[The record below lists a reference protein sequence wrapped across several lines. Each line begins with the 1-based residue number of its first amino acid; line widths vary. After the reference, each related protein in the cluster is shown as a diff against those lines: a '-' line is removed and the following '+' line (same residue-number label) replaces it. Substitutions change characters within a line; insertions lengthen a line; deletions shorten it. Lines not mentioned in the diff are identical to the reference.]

1 MGKAYIAILV
11 SIRQS
16 SGTYKMSKVQ
26 KKQTNKNQPKG
37 AKTAKVPEVE
47 DFFTNFLSKKVRN
60 INKKIT
66 HIQELEKKQKQTNE
80 ELKKDQ
86 LEMISRKSEL
96 DGLIEEN
103 NNIKKIYLEA
113 YSKKAEYEPVKK
125 EEETPKET
133 NTEAKEE
140 PKVEA
145 KVEAAP
151 APEPVPQIDVAAI
164 QQEAER
170 KGLEKACG
178 A

>member
-1 MGKAYIAILV
+1 MGKAYLAILV
-11 SIRQS
+11 STPTPSQH
-16 SGTYKMSKVQ
+16 TMVKDQ
-26 KKQTNKNQPKG
+26 KKQTTQAQKKG
-37 AKTAKVPEVE
+37 AKAQKQPEVE

-60 INKKIT
+60 INKKLT

-96 DGLIEEN
+96 EGLIEEN

-133 NTEAKEE
+133 NTEAKE
-140 PKVEA
+140 
-145 KVEAAP
+145 
-151 APEPVPQIDVAAI
+151 
-164 QQEAER
+164 
-170 KGLEKACG
+170 
-178 A
+178 